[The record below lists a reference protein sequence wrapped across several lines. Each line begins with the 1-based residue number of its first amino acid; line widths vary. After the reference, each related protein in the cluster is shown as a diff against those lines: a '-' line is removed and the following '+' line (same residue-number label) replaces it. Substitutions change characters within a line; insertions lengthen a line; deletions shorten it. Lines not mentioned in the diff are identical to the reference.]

1 MLTTIMSI
9 VFLAAVPTNQPVGA
23 MSLDDLRREVAAL
36 RRENDLLRDRLAKL
50 EAADEPVIDD
60 EPKLSIRD
68 AIKAGKVQEGMSI
81 SQAKAAMKGASDQ
94 AMVRD
99 GRKATYTWVWV
110 KQKSVPYFKN
120 QMALETY
127 KHNNPGMRIP
137 GPRTETVVVRTVTA
151 TAMDGKIVSV
161 EDVAG
166 E

>member
-1 MLTTIMSI
+1 MQTTIMSI
-9 VFLAAVPTNQPVGA
+9 VFLAAVPTSQPVSA

-60 EPKLSIRD
+60 GPKLSIRD
-68 AIKAGKVQEGMSI
+68 AIKANKVIIGMSV
-81 SQAKAAMKGASDQ
+81 SQARASMRGAQ
-94 AMVRD
+94 EAIAKD
-99 GRKATYTWVWV
+99 GSKRIYTWVFTGRQS
-110 KQKSVPYFKN
+110 KD
-120 QMALETY
+120 
-127 KHNNPGMRIP
+127 NNLSKAGRRQIGTSGNAGRLSLTTPS
-137 GPRTETVVVRTVTA
+137 RTIVTRTVTA